1 MVNLSQEYWQRLPF
15 DRRGKSPWV
24 GFELRRTLLGAN
36 AGSVRI
42 DSDPFVVTVGQEVFM
57 ALRLEDKKALVAE
70 VSAVAGDSVT
80 AVAAEYRGLS
90 VAEMTALRKEARNA
104 GVYMRVVKN
113 TLARRAVEGTDFECM
128 QDTLKGPLLLA
139 FAKDD
144 PGAAARVIKNFA
156 KEHDALKAV
165 SLAAGGQL
173 MPGSD
178 LAKLADLPTLD
189 QARAMLLGV
198 MVAPMSQLVR
208 TLAEPPAM
216 LARTLSAR
224 GEQEA
229 A

>member
-1 MVNLSQEYWQRLPF
+1 
-15 DRRGKSPWV
+15 
-24 GFELRRTLLGAN
+24 
-36 AGSVRI
+36 
-42 DSDPFVVTVGQEVFM
+42 M

-70 VSAVAGDSVT
+70 VNAVAGDSVT

-90 VAEMTALRKEARNA
+90 VAEMTELRKEARNA
-104 GVYMRVVKN
+104 GVYLRVVKN

-128 QDTLKGPLLLA
+128 QETLKGPLLLA
-139 FAKDD
+139 FAKED
-144 PGAAARVIKNFA
+144 PGAAARIIKNFA
-156 KEHDALKAV
+156 KEHNALKAV

-173 MPGSD
+173 LPGSD

-189 QARAMLLGV
+189 QARAILLGV

>member
-1 MVNLSQEYWQRLPF
+1 
-15 DRRGKSPWV
+15 
-24 GFELRRTLLGAN
+24 
-36 AGSVRI
+36 
-42 DSDPFVVTVGQEVFM
+42 M
-57 ALRLEDKKALVAE
+57 AMKLEDKKAFVEE
-70 VSAVAGDSVT
+70 VNAVAGGALS

-113 TLARRAVEGTDFECM
+113 TLARRAIAGTDFECM
-128 QDTLKGPLLLA
+128 KDTLKGPILLA

-144 PGAAARVIKNFA
+144 PGSAARVIRGFA
-156 KEHDALKAV
+156 KEHEALRAV
-165 SLAAGGQL
+165 SLSVGGRL
-173 MPGSD
+173 LPATD

-198 MVAPMSQLVR
+198 MIAPVTKLAR
-208 TLAEPPAM
+208 TLAEPAAM

-224 GEQEA
+224 GSQEA

>member
-1 MVNLSQEYWQRLPF
+1 
-15 DRRGKSPWV
+15 
-24 GFELRRTLLGAN
+24 
-36 AGSVRI
+36 
-42 DSDPFVVTVGQEVFM
+42 M

-104 GVYMRVVKN
+104 GVYLRVVKN

-128 QDTLKGPLLLA
+128 QDSLKGPLLLA

-144 PGAAARVIKNFA
+144 PGAAARVIKDFA
-156 KEHDALKAV
+156 KEHEALKAV

-216 LARTLSAR
+216 LARTMSAR